1 MKEKKLSKNYYNFII
16 LTRIYCCK
24 LDKEDPNLLLSGGW
38 DYRVIVWDLR
48 ESQSL
53 IFIKKEKPVRDI
65 YGPLICG
72 DGIDIQD
79 DVILTSS
86 WT

>member
-1 MKEKKLSKNYYNFII
+1 MIKRI
-16 LTRIYCCK
+16 LIYC
-24 LDKEDPNLLLSGGW
+24 
-38 DYRVIVWDLR
+38 LR
-48 ESQSL
+48 EDGIIDALFGMLENFKVLLNVLNL
-53 IFIKKEKPVRDI
+53 IEKPIRDI